1 MTPLRW
7 RGVAALMAAMLMTP
21 SSNQAAPVKGAE
33 VTLLSVNANI
43 RLNQAAEDR
52 SLQLF
57 TGASIAPFDRI
68 EVPAGS
74 QSWADLVAL
83 PGDSMKVRL
92 AGHRRRETIWQLPC
106 RVAGAGFISW
116 STGSQPGACAPPGL
130 VVQSARGGGR
140 ASLGVPGYQ
149 ETWIAALGG
158 GLSMPASSP
167 ATLAFRPEDAFAS
180 CSASDPSGRVTTS
193 ETSAGGIFKSLI
205 DIIAAG
211 GGKPGALC
219 SKALQSCDSAAGM
232 AGTCGVVSQVSPGD
246 WRTGAVAV
254 QQCGT
259 QLRQLSTMDALA
271 SLLNGSSS
279 SCTVNVL
286 GRGDALLQPQGGQ
299 RTSIAF
305 ESRDRGA
312 VVSVIEGSVQ
322 ISAKNSP
329 GWLTLNAGETY
340 DVGSGT
346 KQPTRA
352 WLQGSA
358 SELCRSDEDGDDRV
372 ERIRP
377 AQQLTVVLTSRN
389 QRSLDDVAATWQM
402 TCQSRYRT
410 DRY

>member
-1 MTPLRW
+1 
-7 RGVAALMAAMLMTP
+7 
-21 SSNQAAPVKGAE
+21 
-33 VTLLSVNANI
+33 
-43 RLNQAAEDR
+43 
-52 SLQLF
+52 
-57 TGASIAPFDRI
+57 
-68 EVPAGS
+68 
-74 QSWADLVAL
+74 
-83 PGDSMKVRL
+83 
-92 AGHRRRETIWQLPC
+92 
-106 RVAGAGFISW
+106 
-116 STGSQPGACAPPGL
+116 
-130 VVQSARGGGR
+130 
-140 ASLGVPGYQ
+140 
-149 ETWIAALGG
+149 
-158 GLSMPASSP
+158 MPASSP
-167 ATLAFRPEDAFAS
+167 PSLAFRPEDAFAS

-193 ETSAGGIFKSLI
+193 ETSALEILKPFKPFFDIFM
-205 DIIAAG
+205 
-211 GGKPGALC
+211 PGSVTPDALC
-219 SKALQSCDSAAGM
+219 AKALQACDMAAGT

-246 WRTGAVAV
+246 WRTGSVAV

-346 KQPTRA
+346 KQPTRT

-377 AQQLTVVLTSRN
+377 SQQPNMVLTSRN